1 MITVKVPATS
11 ANVGAGFDSLGLA
24 VTLYNAL
31 HLEEYEGLSIAS
43 LDGVEVPRDETNLVY
58 TTMKSLYELC
68 GRPFYGVRFGQISNI
83 PLSRGLGSSSA
94 CIIGGLLAANHMMGF
109 PLSRQEIINLAASIE
124 GHPDNTTPALL
135 GGFVA
140 SVFDGE
146 RVHYVR
152 QELHVGIKFAALI
165 PDTELKTSLARSVL
179 PKRISHKDAVYN
191 LSRAA
196 LMSASL
202 ATGSYHNLR
211 CAAGDRLHQDYRL
224 PLIPGGERAM
234 KLLEEEGAYCTYI
247 SGAGSTLM
255 AMVPGER
262 ENIFYSRIRPRL
274 DTEGYKNWQLLMLD
288 ADNTGAICVE
298 SIPLPDTQK

>member
-1 MITVKVPATS
+1 MLTVKIPATS
-11 ANVGAGFDSLGLA
+11 ANVGSGFDSLGLA
-24 VTLYNAL
+24 VTLYNEI
-31 HLEEYEGLSIAS
+31 HLEEYDGLSIKA
-43 LDGVEVPRDETNLVY
+43 LDDVDIPCDESNLVY
-58 TTMKSLYELC
+58 TTVKSMYELC
-68 GRPFYGVRFGQISNI
+68 GKPFYGVRFGQINNI

-94 CIIGGLLAANHMMGF
+94 CIIGGLLAANHLMGF
-109 PLSRQEIINLAASIE
+109 PFNKQEIIDLAASIE

-140 SVFDGE
+140 SVFDGKQ
-146 RVHYVR
+146 VHFVR

-165 PDTELKTSLARSVL
+165 PDSELKTSLARSVL

-202 ATGSYHNLR
+202 ATGSYHNLST
-211 CAAGDRLHQDYRL
+211 AIGDRLHQDYRL
-224 PLIPGGERAM
+224 PLINGADRAM
-234 KLLEEEGAYCTYI
+234 KMMNDEGAYCSYI

-255 AMVPGER
+255 AMVPGEKA
-262 ENIFYSRIRPRL
+262 NSFYSKLRPRL
-274 DTEGYKNWQLLMLD
+274 DEEGFENWKLLMLD

-298 SIPLPDTQK
+298 SRPLD

>member
-1 MITVKVPATS
+1 MITIKIPATS
-11 ANVGAGFDSLGLA
+11 ANVGSGFDSLGLA
-24 VTLYNAL
+24 VTLYNEI
-31 HLEEYEGLSIAS
+31 HLEEYEGLSIRA
-43 LDGVEVPRDETNLVY
+43 LDGANIPLDETNLVY
-58 TTMKSLYELC
+58 TTIKSMYELC
-68 GRPFYGVRFGQISNI
+68 GKPFYGVRFGQLNNI

-94 CIIGGLLAANHMMGF
+94 CIIGGLLAANHLMKF
-109 PLSRQEIINLAASIE
+109 PFNKREIIDRAASIE

-140 SVFDGE
+140 SVFDGKQ
-146 RVHYVR
+146 VHFVR

-165 PDTELKTSLARSVL
+165 PPTELETTIARGVL

-191 LSRAA
+191 LSRSA

-224 PLIPGGERAM
+224 PMIPGAERIM
-234 KLLEEEGAYCTYI
+234 RMLDDEGVYCSYV
-247 SGAGSTLM
+247 SGAGSTIM
-255 AMVPGER
+255 AMVPGAQG
-262 ENIFYSRIRPRL
+262 NSFYSRFRPKM
-274 DTEGYKNWQLLMLD
+274 DEEGYEDWKLLMLD

-298 SIPLPDTQK
+298 SVPLD

>member
-1 MITVKVPATS
+1 LLTIKIPATS
-11 ANVGAGFDSLGLA
+11 ANVGSGFDSLGLA
-24 VTLYNAL
+24 VTLYNEI
-31 HLEEYEGLSIAS
+31 HLEEYEGLSIRS
-43 LDGVEVPRDETNLVY
+43 LDGMDIPCDDTNLVY
-58 TTMKSLYELC
+58 TTIKSMYELC
-68 GRPFYGVRFGQISNI
+68 GKPFYGVRFGQINNI

-94 CIIGGLLAANHMMGF
+94 CIIGGLLAANHMMNF
-109 PLSRQEIINLAASIE
+109 PFSRQEIINLAASIE

-140 SVFDGE
+140 SVFDGKE
-146 RVHYVR
+146 VHFVR

-165 PDTELKTSLARSVL
+165 PSSELKTSLARSVL

-211 CAAGDRLHQDYRL
+211 VASDDKLHQDYRL
-224 PLIPGGERAM
+224 PMIPGADRAM
-234 KLLEEEGAYCTYI
+234 KLMEEQGIYCSYI

-255 AMVPGER
+255 AMVPGDKG
-262 ENIFYSRIRPRL
+262 NSFYSNIRPIL
-274 DTEGYKNWQLLMLD
+274 DEEGFKDWKLLMLD

-298 SIPLPDTQK
+298 SIPII

>member
-1 MITVKVPATS
+1 VLTIKIPATS
-11 ANVGAGFDSLGLA
+11 ANVGSGFDSLGLA
-24 VTLYNAL
+24 VTLYNEI
-31 HLEEYEGLSIAS
+31 HLEEYDGLSIRA
-43 LDGVEVPRDETNLVY
+43 LDGVNIPLDETNLVY
-58 TTMKSLYELC
+58 TTIKSMFELC
-68 GRPFYGVRFGQISNI
+68 GKPFYGVRFGQLNNI

-94 CIIGGLLAANHMMGF
+94 CIIGGLLAANHLMNSPF
-109 PLSRQEIINLAASIE
+109 NKREIINIAASIE

-140 SVFDGE
+140 SVFDGKE
-146 RVHYVR
+146 VHFVR

-165 PDTELKTSLARSVL
+165 PPTELETTIARGVL

-191 LSRAA
+191 LSRSA

-224 PLIPGGERAM
+224 PMIPGAERVM
-234 KLLEEEGAYCTYI
+234 RMLDDEGVYCSYV
-247 SGAGSTLM
+247 SGAGSTIM
-255 AMVPGER
+255 AMVPGAEG
-262 ENIFYSRIRPRL
+262 NSFYSRFRPKM
-274 DTEGYKNWQLLMLD
+274 DEEGYEDWKLLMLD

-298 SIPLPDTQK
+298 SVPLD

>member
-1 MITVKVPATS
+1 MLTIKIPATS
-11 ANVGAGFDSLGLA
+11 ANVGSGFDSLGLA
-24 VTLYNAL
+24 VTLYNEI
-31 HLEEYEGLSIAS
+31 HLEEYDGLSIRA
-43 LDGVEVPRDETNLVY
+43 LDGIDIPLDETNLVY
-58 TTMKSLYELC
+58 TTIKSMFELC
-68 GRPFYGVRFGQISNI
+68 GKPFYGVRFGQLNNI

-94 CIIGGLLAANHMMGF
+94 CIIGGLLAANHLMKSPF
-109 PLSRQEIINLAASIE
+109 NKREIINIAASIE

-140 SVFDGE
+140 SVFDGKE
-146 RVHYVR
+146 VHFVR

-165 PDTELKTSLARSVL
+165 PPTELETTIARGVL

-191 LSRAA
+191 LSRSA

-224 PLIPGGERAM
+224 PMIPGGERIM
-234 KLLEEEGAYCTYI
+234 RMLDDEGVYCSYV
-247 SGAGSTLM
+247 SGAGSTIM
-255 AMVPGER
+255 AMVPGAQG
-262 ENIFYSRIRPRL
+262 NSFYSRFRPKM
-274 DTEGYKNWQLLMLD
+274 DEEGYEDWKLIMLD

-298 SIPLPDTQK
+298 SVPLD

>member
-1 MITVKVPATS
+1 MITVKIPATS

-24 VTLYNAL
+24 VTLYNEI
-31 HLEEYEGLSIAS
+31 HLEEFEGLEIKA
-43 LDGVEVPRDETNLVY
+43 LDGVAIPHDETNLIY
-58 TTMKSLYELC
+58 TTMKSMYELC
-68 GRPFYGVRFGQISNI
+68 GRPFYGVRFGQINNI
-83 PLSRGLGSSSA
+83 PMSRGLGSSSA
-94 CIIGGLLAANHMMGF
+94 CIIGGLLAANHLMNF
-109 PLSRQEIINLAASIE
+109 PFSKQEIVNLAASIE

-140 SVFDGE
+140 SVFDG
-146 RVHYVR
+146 RQVNFVR

-165 PDTELKTSLARSVL
+165 PDFELKTSLARSVL

-202 ATGSYHNLR
+202 ATGSYHNLS
-211 CAAGDRLHQDYRL
+211 CASGDRLHQDYRL
-224 PLIPGGERAM
+224 PLIAGAERAM
-234 KLLEEEGAYCTYI
+234 KLMDEEGAYCSYI

-255 AMVPGER
+255 AMVPGKIEKA
-262 ENIFYSRIRPRL
+262 FYSRLRPRL
-274 DTEGYKNWQLLMLD
+274 DSEGFKNWKLLMLD

-298 SIPLPDTQK
+298 SLPL

>member
-1 MITVKVPATS
+1 MLTVKIPATS
-11 ANVGAGFDSLGLA
+11 ANVGSGFDSLGLA
-24 VTLYNAL
+24 VTLYNEI
-31 HLEEYEGLSIAS
+31 HLEEYDGLSIKS
-43 LDGVEVPRDETNLVY
+43 LDDVDIPCDESNLVY
-58 TTMKSLYELC
+58 TTVKSMYELC
-68 GRPFYGVRFGQISNI
+68 GKPFYGVRFGQINNI

-94 CIIGGLLAANHMMGF
+94 CIIGGLLAANHLMGF
-109 PLSRQEIINLAASIE
+109 PFNKQEIIDLAASIE

-140 SVFDGE
+140 SVFDGKQ
-146 RVHYVR
+146 VHFVR

-165 PDTELKTSLARSVL
+165 PDSELKTSLARSVL

-202 ATGSYHNLR
+202 ATGSYHNLST
-211 CAAGDRLHQDYRL
+211 AIGDRLHQDYRL
-224 PLIPGGERAM
+224 PLINGADRAM
-234 KLLEEEGAYCTYI
+234 KMMNDEGAYCSYI

-255 AMVPGER
+255 AMVPGEKA
-262 ENIFYSRIRPRL
+262 NSFYSKLRPRL
-274 DTEGYKNWQLLMLD
+274 DEEGFENWKLLMLD

-298 SIPLPDTQK
+298 SRPLD

>member
-1 MITVKVPATS
+1 MITVKIPATS

-24 VTLYNAL
+24 VALYNEL
-31 HLEEYEGLSIAS
+31 HLQEDDGVHIQS
-43 LDGVEVPRDETNLVY
+43 LDGVEIPLDESNLVY
-58 TTMKSLYELC
+58 TTVRDMFELC
-68 GRPFYGVRFGQISNI
+68 GRPFRGLMLGQINSI

-94 CIIGGLLAANHMMGF
+94 CIIGGLLGANHMLGHPF
-109 PLSRQEIINLAASIE
+109 SRQEIINLAASIE

-140 SVFDGE
+140 SVFDGSE
-146 RVHYVR
+146 VHFVR
-152 QELHVGIKFAALI
+152 QELHAGLQFAALI
-165 PDTELKTSLARSVL
+165 PDFELRTSLARSAL
-179 PKRISHKDAVYN
+179 PKRIGHKDAVYN

-211 CAAGDRLHQDYRL
+211 CAAQDRLHQSCRL
-224 PLIPGGERAM
+224 ALMDGAERAM
-234 KLLEEEGAYCTYI
+234 KILEEESYCVYV

-255 AMVPGER
+255 AMVPGSDKSFHER
-262 ENIFYSRIRPRL
+262 MRPRL
-274 DTEGYKNWQLLMLD
+274 DAQGFAAWKLMMLD

-298 SIPLPDTQK
+298 SRSLN

>member
-11 ANVGAGFDSLGLA
+11 ANVGSGFDSLGLA
-24 VTLYNAL
+24 VTLYNEL
-31 HLEEYEGLSIAS
+31 HLEEYEGLSIRS
-43 LDGVEVPRDETNLVY
+43 LDHVDVPCDETNLIY
-58 TTMKSLYELC
+58 TTMKSMYELC
-68 GRPFYGVRFGQISNI
+68 GRPFYGVRFGQINNI

-94 CIIGGLLAANHMMGF
+94 CIIGGLLAANHMMKF
-109 PLSRQEIINLAASIE
+109 PFSRQEIINLAASIE

-146 RVHYVR
+146 EVHFVR
-152 QELHVGIKFAALI
+152 QELHVGLKFAALI

-179 PKRISHKDAVYN
+179 PKRISHKDAVFN

-202 ATGSYHNLR
+202 ATGSYHNLH

-224 PLIPGGERAM
+224 PMISGAERAM
-234 KLLEEEGAYCTYI
+234 KMMQEEGAYCTYI

-255 AMVPGER
+255 AMVPGDKEK
-262 ENIFYSRIRPRL
+262 IFYSRMRPRL
-274 DTEGYKNWQLLMLD
+274 DSEGYKNWNLLMLD

-298 SIPLPDTQK
+298 SISLPDDIK

>member
-1 MITVKVPATS
+1 MLTIKIPATS
-11 ANVGAGFDSLGLA
+11 ANVGSGFDSLGLA
-24 VTLYNAL
+24 VTLYNEI
-31 HLEEYEGLSIAS
+31 HLEEYEGLSIRS
-43 LDGVEVPRDETNLVY
+43 LDGKDIPLDDTNLVY
-58 TTMKSLYELC
+58 TTIKSMYELC
-68 GRPFYGVRFGQISNI
+68 GKPFYGVRFGQINNI

-94 CIIGGLLAANHMMGF
+94 CIIGGLLAANHLMGF
-109 PLSRQEIINLAASIE
+109 PFNKQEIINLAASIE

-140 SVFDGE
+140 SVFDGKE
-146 RVHYVR
+146 VHFVR

-165 PDTELKTSLARSVL
+165 PDSELKTSLARSVL

-202 ATGSYHNLR
+202 ATGSYHNLSV
-211 CAAGDRLHQDYRL
+211 AAGDRLHQDYRL
-224 PLIPGGERAM
+224 PLIPGAERAM
-234 KLLEEEGAYCTYI
+234 KLIQDEGVYCSYI

-255 AMVPGER
+255 TMVPGEKA
-262 ENIFYSRIRPRL
+262 NSFFSHIRPVL
-274 DTEGYKNWQLLMLD
+274 DEEGFENWQLLMLD

-298 SIPLPDTQK
+298 SISIE

>member
-1 MITVKVPATS
+1 MLTVKIPATS
-11 ANVGAGFDSLGLA
+11 ANVGSGFDSLGLA
-24 VTLYNAL
+24 VTLYNEI
-31 HLEEYEGLSIAS
+31 HLEEYDGLAIKA
-43 LDGVEVPRDETNLVY
+43 LDDVDIPCDESNLVY
-58 TTMKSLYELC
+58 TTIKSMYELC
-68 GRPFYGVRFGQISNI
+68 GKPFYGVRFGQINNI

-94 CIIGGLLAANHMMGF
+94 CIIGGLLAANHLMGF
-109 PLSRQEIINLAASIE
+109 PFNRQEIIDLAASIE

-140 SVFDGE
+140 SVFDGKQ
-146 RVHYVR
+146 VHFVR

-202 ATGSYHNLR
+202 ATGSYHNLST
-211 CAAGDRLHQDYRL
+211 AIGDRLHQDYRL
-224 PLIPGGERAM
+224 PLINGADRAM
-234 KLLEEEGAYCTYI
+234 KMMNDEGAYCSYI

-255 AMVPGER
+255 AMVPGDKA
-262 ENIFYSRIRPRL
+262 NSFYSKLRPRL
-274 DTEGYKNWQLLMLD
+274 DEEGFESWRLLMLD

-298 SIPLPDTQK
+298 SRPLD

>member
-1 MITVKVPATS
+1 LITVKIPATS

-24 VTLYNAL
+24 VALYNEL
-31 HLEEYEGLSIAS
+31 HMEECDGLYIRS
-43 LDGVEVPRDETNLVY
+43 LDGVEIPLDEGNLVY
-58 TTMKSLYELC
+58 TTVRDMFELC
-68 GRPFYGVRFGQISNI
+68 RRPFYGLRLGQISNI

-94 CIIGGLLAANHMMGF
+94 CIIGGLLGANHMMGLPF
-109 PLSRQEIINLAASIE
+109 TRGEIINLAASIE

-140 SVFDGE
+140 SVFDGSE
-146 RVHYVR
+146 VHYVR
-152 QELHVGIKFAALI
+152 QELHAGLRFAALI
-165 PDTELKTSLARSVL
+165 PDFELRTSLARSAL
-179 PKRISHKDAVYN
+179 PKRIGHKDAVYN

-211 CAAGDRLHQDYRL
+211 TAAQDRLHQGCRL
-224 PLIPGGERAM
+224 ALMDGAERAM
-234 KLLEEEGAYCTYI
+234 RLLEEEAYCVYV

-255 AMVPGER
+255 AMIPGRDQTFFER
-262 ENIFYSRIRPRL
+262 MRPRL
-274 DTEGYKNWQLLMLD
+274 DSAGFAAWELLMLD

-298 SIPLPDTQK
+298 SRAFD

>member
-1 MITVKVPATS
+1 MITIKIPATS
-11 ANVGAGFDSLGLA
+11 ANVGSGFDSLGLA
-24 VTLYNAL
+24 VTLYNEI
-31 HLEEYEGLSIAS
+31 HLEEYEGLSIRA
-43 LDGVEVPRDETNLVY
+43 LDGANIPLDETNLVY
-58 TTMKSLYELC
+58 TTIKSMYELC
-68 GRPFYGVRFGQISNI
+68 GKPFYGVRFGQLNNI

-94 CIIGGLLAANHMMGF
+94 CIIGGLLAANHLMKF
-109 PLSRQEIINLAASIE
+109 PFNKREIIDLAASIE

-140 SVFDGE
+140 SVFDGKQ
-146 RVHYVR
+146 VHFVR

-165 PDTELKTSLARSVL
+165 PPTELETTIARGVL

-191 LSRAA
+191 LSRSA

-224 PLIPGGERAM
+224 PMIPGAERIM
-234 KLLEEEGAYCTYI
+234 RMLDDEGVYCSYV
-247 SGAGSTLM
+247 SGAGSTIM
-255 AMVPGER
+255 AMVPGAQG
-262 ENIFYSRIRPRL
+262 NSFYSRFRPKM
-274 DTEGYKNWQLLMLD
+274 DEEGYEDWKLLMLD

-298 SIPLPDTQK
+298 SVPLD

>member
-1 MITVKVPATS
+1 MLTVKIPATS
-11 ANVGAGFDSLGLA
+11 ANVGSGFDSLGLA
-24 VTLYNAL
+24 VTLYNEI
-31 HLEEYEGLSIAS
+31 HLEEYDGLAIKA
-43 LDGVEVPRDETNLVY
+43 LDDVEIPCDESNLVY
-58 TTMKSLYELC
+58 TTIKSMYELC
-68 GRPFYGVRFGQISNI
+68 GKPFYGVRFGQMNNI

-109 PLSRQEIINLAASIE
+109 PFNTQEMINLAASIE

-140 SVFDGE
+140 SVFDGKE
-146 RVHYVR
+146 VHFVR

-165 PDTELKTSLARSVL
+165 PDSELKTSLARSVL

-202 ATGSYHNLR
+202 ATGSYHNLST
-211 CAAGDRLHQDYRL
+211 AIGDRLHQDYRL
-224 PLIPGGERAM
+224 PLINGADRAM
-234 KLLEEEGAYCTYI
+234 KMMNDEGAYCSYI

-255 AMVPGER
+255 AMVPGEKA
-262 ENIFYSRIRPRL
+262 NSFYSKLRPRL
-274 DTEGYKNWQLLMLD
+274 DEEGFENWRLLMLD
-288 ADNTGAICVE
+288 ADNKGAICVE
-298 SIPLPDTQK
+298 SRPLD

>member
-1 MITVKVPATS
+1 MITVKIPATS

-24 VTLYNAL
+24 VSMYNEL
-31 HLEEYEGLSIAS
+31 HLEEWDGCEIVS
-43 LDGVEVPRDETNLVY
+43 LDGVEIPCDKTNLVF
-58 TTMKSLYELC
+58 TTMRSMFQLC
-68 GRPFYGVRFGQISNI
+68 GKPFRGARIGQINTI

-94 CIIGGLLAANHMMGF
+94 CIIGGLLAANHLLGHPF
-109 PLSRQEIINLAASIE
+109 TKREIINLAASME

-140 SVFDGE
+140 SVFDGKE
-146 RVHYVR
+146 VHFVR
-152 QELHVGIKFAALI
+152 QELHVGIRFAALI
-165 PDTELKTSLARSVL
+165 PDFELKTSVARSAL
-179 PKRISHKDAVYN
+179 PSAVPHQDAVYN

-224 PLIPGGERAM
+224 PMIAGGAEAM
-234 KLLEEEGAYCTYI
+234 ALLEREGAYCSYI
-247 SGAGSTLM
+247 SGAGSTIM
-255 AMVPGER
+255 AMIPGTDAGFEER
-262 ENIFYSRIRPRL
+262 LRPKL
-274 DTEGYKNWQLLMLD
+274 SQGSLQNWTLVMLD

-298 SIPLPDTQK
+298 SIPFL